1 MDLSRWNQGS
11 HDSIADTFLKHY
23 EKHGREVGATSFTQ
37 YFNKANEFS
46 RNLKGR
52 GVPVDGYTEGA
63 MKYYNKGRDWERYII
78 VDPDGKIISFG
89 AR

>member
-1 MDLSRWNQGS
+1 MFRKP
-11 HDSIADTFLKHY
+11 AVTFKNSYTLNDKQP
-23 EKHGREVGATSFTQ
+23 KVTRETGTVGASSFTQ

-52 GVPVDGYTEGA
+52 SVPVDGFTEGA
-63 MKYYNKGRDWERYII
+63 MKYYNKGRGWERYII